1 MRVASIH
8 TYPVKGCR
16 RMDRDA
22 ARVEP
27 WGLDGD
33 RRWLIVDEDGL
44 GLSQHQHRELVRMR
58 AVSRPGGL
66 RLDAPGLPPL
76 DLAEP
81 TGGAVRQVQVYRRRP
96 PSSVRAAVPEADD
109 WLGRLLGRTARL
121 VWLGDPAGN
130 LVPWP
135 VAAGS
140 GAELSFA
147 DGSPLLLTNTASLDA
162 FNDWLLESGSAEGPL
177 QMIQFR
183 PNLVVSGAAPWVE
196 GEWVGRWI
204 RIGGAVFHGAAECGR
219 CVVATIDQ
227 ETGERGQEPLRTLA
241 ARRNVGQKL
250 LFGLQLTVRAEP
262 GGPSREGRTVR
273 VGDTVEVLA

>member
-8 TYPVKGCR
+8 TYPVKGCH

-33 RRWLIVDEDGL
+33 RRWLIVDERGIGL
-44 GLSQHQHRELVRMR
+44 TQRQHRELVTMR

-66 RLDAPGLPPL
+66 TLAAPGLPPL

-81 TGGAVRQVQVYRRRP
+81 TGGEQIQVRVFGGRP
-96 PSSVRAAVPEADD
+96 FSSVRAAGPEADG
-109 WLGRLLGRTARL
+109 WLHRLLGRAARL

-135 VAAGS
+135 VAVGS
-140 GAELSFA
+140 GAEVSFA
-147 DGSPLLLTNTASLDA
+147 DGTPLLLANTASLDA
-162 FNDWLLESGSAEGPL
+162 FNGWLLESGSSEGPL
-177 QMIQFR
+177 PISQFR
-183 PNLVVSGAAPWVE
+183 PNLVMSGAAAWVE
-196 GEWVGRWI
+196 GEWVGRRI

-227 ETGERGQEPLRTLA
+227 ETGERGREPLRMLA
-241 ARRNVGQKL
+241 ARRNIGQKL
-250 LFGLQLTVRAEP
+250 LFGLQMTVRAESAGTP
-262 GGPSREGRTVR
+262 GGDRTIR
-273 VGDTVEVLA
+273 VGDAVEVLD